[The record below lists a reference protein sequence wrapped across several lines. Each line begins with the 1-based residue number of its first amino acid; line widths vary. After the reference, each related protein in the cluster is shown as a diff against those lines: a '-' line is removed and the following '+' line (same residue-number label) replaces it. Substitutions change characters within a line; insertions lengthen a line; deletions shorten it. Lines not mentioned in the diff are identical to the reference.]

1 MKVIFKKVLGIFLII
16 VGLLALLTPLT
27 PGSWLALIGL
37 ELLGVRM
44 LFFERFLKE
53 KHRVAI
59 SRFAKKFGL
68 TLFPERP
75 CDKPDDKKG

>member
-44 LFFERFLKE
+44 LVEKKFLKE

-59 SRFAKKFGL
+59 AGFMKKFG
-68 TLFPERP
+68 FESSGN
-75 CDKPDDKKG
+75 KAGKKEG

>member
-1 MKVIFKKVLGIFLII
+1 MKVIFKKVLGIFLVI

-44 LFFERFLKE
+44 LVEKRFLKD
-53 KHRVAI
+53 KHRAAI
-59 SRFAKKFGL
+59 AEFMKKFGL
-68 TLFPERP
+68 ESPG
-75 CDKPDDKKG
+75 DKAGKKGG